1 MVPWSTPWFPRE
13 CSQWKSVPVEVSPYS
28 SVQQQINIQGSGGT
42 QFFLHGA
49 SRQSHSLCKCL
60 PLGTPL
66 LLAPALL
73 VQLGKRYVCHSSNFS
88 LFFSSLLLP
97 FPLSS
102 RNLLHHF
109 TVHVRGWNQLW
120 AVPLPPLPVRTARRH
135 QPRLRLVHVLCVG
148 GPGPHSHLWLLL
160 HSGPFC
166 PTCPQD
172 QLPQI

>member
-1 MVPWSTPWFPRE
+1 MKHAG
-13 CSQWKSVPVEVSPYS
+13 SQGSARNEKTVLVEVSPYS
-28 SVQQQINIQGSGGT
+28 SVQHQINIQGSGGT
-42 QFFLHGA
+42 QFFPHGA
-49 SRQSHSLCKCL
+49 ARLSHFLYENL
-60 PLGTPL
+60 PLGISL

-73 VQLGKRYVCHSSNFS
+73 RRLGKWYVYHSSNFS
-88 LFFSSLLLP
+88 LFSSSLLLP

-120 AVPLPPLPVRTARRH
+120 ALPLPPLPVRTSRRH
-135 QPRLRLVHVLCVG
+135 QPWLWLVHVLCVG
-148 GPGPHSHLWLLL
+148 GPGPHSYLWLLL